1 MADPTMAQI
10 DDLER
15 RIRQSN
21 RDDGT
26 FGAAVDDTFELV
38 HSIAAELLAAR
49 AEIERLR
56 EDGNTTAM
64 DLVDERDEARAEVER
79 LRCRVAVLERVRNEA
94 EWVRKAYELDDNDD
108 QGATD
113 LCAALDAAKETDQ

>member
-1 MADPTMAQI
+1 MQ
-10 DDLER
+10 
-15 RIRQSN
+15 
-21 RDDGT
+21 G
-26 FGAAVDDTFELV
+26 GCAVTTNNYK
-38 HSIAAELLAAR
+38 AELDLAVAFHEV
-49 AEIERLR
+49 A
-56 EDGNTTAM
+56 
-64 DLVDERDEARAEVER
+64 VKERDLARVQLLAARAEVER

>member
-1 MADPTMAQI
+1 MTT
-10 DDLER
+10 
-15 RIRQSN
+15 N
-21 RDDGT
+21 NYK
-26 FGAAVDDTFELV
+26 
-38 HSIAAELLAAR
+38 AELDLAVAFHEV
-49 AEIERLR
+49 A
-56 EDGNTTAM
+56 
-64 DLVDERDEARAEVER
+64 VKERDLARVQLLAARAEVER